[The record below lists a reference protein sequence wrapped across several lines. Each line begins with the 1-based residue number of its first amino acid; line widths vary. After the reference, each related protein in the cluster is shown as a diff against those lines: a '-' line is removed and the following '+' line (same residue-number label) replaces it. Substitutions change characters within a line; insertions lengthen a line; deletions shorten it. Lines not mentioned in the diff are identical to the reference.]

1 MFEKFGALLIAML
14 VFFVLMVL
22 RRLFW
27 GYSFDA
33 VALRRKA
40 GVKQTLSNQ
49 TVLPGVSKPRVLL
62 HLCGFVTLFSVLG
75 DLQGGEV

>member
-1 MFEKFGALLIAML
+1 M
-14 VFFVLMVL
+14 
-22 RRLFW
+22 
-27 GYSFDA
+27 
-33 VALRRKA
+33 
-40 GVKQTLSNQ
+40 KQTLSNQ